1 MKKIK
6 LFAAAAMMLAACS
19 NESDVYTGTQQE
31 IGVSGLSQ
39 KSTRAVVSGTS
50 LVDVDGSK
58 LPMWIHANYK
68 DAKSNYSKYI
78 DNAEFIYEESNDL
91 WKGKKPYYYPID
103 GTTNDAMDFMAYSL
117 SKNASKEPS
126 NPPTAE
132 WSTEAN
138 FKNFTGGTTKDLLKL
153 TNLSLDGETDVMY
166 SDPCIGNSCPA
177 ASAPTLTFHH
187 ALAWLYFNF
196 TQGTSS
202 NVIKVKSI
210 KVNDVSISGDVTVK
224 YNYNP
229 TSTPSYKTS
238 VEWTILST
246 AAARQA
252 FIPASTDGDDPNN
265 TTGSLLVPVQSR
277 KSFTITYTLNNGGT
291 VSSDLTYTYPA
302 ADTEYWEAG
311 KKYIYVITITLTEIK
326 VKAVVT
332 EYEKNSNI
340 DVPFYN

>member
-50 LVDVDGSK
+50 LVDGSE

-68 DAKSNYSKYI
+68 DANSNYSKYI
-78 DNAEFIYEESNDL
+78 DNAEFIYEEGNDL
-91 WKGKKPYYYPID
+91 WKGKTPYYYPID

-117 SKNASKEPS
+117 SKNASKELS
-126 NPPTAE
+126 NSHTAV
-132 WSTEAN
+132 WSTDAN
-138 FKNFTGGTTKDLLKL
+138 FKNFTEGTTKDLLKL

-210 KVNDVSISGDVTVK
+210 KVNDVSISGDVTVN
-224 YNYNP
+224 YNYNS

-238 VEWTILST
+238 VEWTNLST
-246 AAARQA
+246 AADCQA
-252 FIPASTDGDDPNN
+252 FKPASTDGDDPNN
-265 TTGSLLVPVQSR
+265 TTQLNGSLLVPVQSR

-291 VSSDLTYTYPA
+291 VSPDLTYTYPA
-302 ADTEYWEAG
+302 ATENWEAG

-326 VKAVVT
+326 VKAFVT
-332 EYEKNSNI
+332 GYEENPNI
-340 DVPFYN
+340 DVPIQ

>member
-39 KSTRAVVSGTS
+39 KSTRAVVSGT
-50 LVDVDGSK
+50 LLVDGSE

-78 DNAEFIYEESNDL
+78 ENAEFIYEEGNDL
-91 WKGKKPYYYPID
+91 WKGKTPYYYPID

-126 NPPTAE
+126 NPPTAV
-132 WSTEAN
+132 WSTDPN
-138 FKNFTGGTTKDLLKL
+138 FKNFTVGTTKELLKL
-153 TNLSLDGETDVMY
+153 TDLSLDGETDVMY
-166 SDPCIGNSCPA
+166 SDPCIDNSCPA
-177 ASAPTLTFHH
+177 ANAPTLTFHH

-196 TQGTSS
+196 TQGTIS

-210 KVNDVSISGDVTVK
+210 MVNEVSINGDVTVN
-224 YNYNP
+224 YNYNSTP
-229 TSTPSYKTS
+229 TPSYETS
-238 VEWTILST
+238 VGWTNLST
-246 AAARQA
+246 AADCQA
-252 FIPASTDGDDPNN
+252 FKPASTDGDDPN
-265 TTGSLLVPVQSR
+265 TTQLNGSLLVPVQSR

-291 VSSDLTYTYPA
+291 VSPDLTYTYPA
-302 ADTEYWEAG
+302 ANENWEAG

-332 EYEKNSNI
+332 EYEENSNI
-340 DVPFYN
+340 VPFNN

>member
-39 KSTRAVVSGTS
+39 KSTRAVVSGTK
-50 LVDVDGSK
+50 LVDGSE

-68 DAKSNYSKYI
+68 DANSNYSNYI
-78 DNAEFIYEESNDL
+78 DNAEFIYEGNDL

-126 NPPTAE
+126 NPPTAV
-132 WSTEAN
+132 WSPDAN
-138 FKNFTGGTTKDLLKL
+138 FNNFTGETTTKDLLNL

-166 SDPCIGNSCPA
+166 SDPCIDNSCPA
-177 ASAPTLTFHH
+177 ANAPTLTFHH

-196 TQGTSS
+196 TQGTIS

-210 KVNDVSISGDVTVK
+210 MVNDVSISGDVTVN
-224 YNYNP
+224 YNYN
-229 TSTPSYKTS
+229 STHTPPYETS
-238 VEWTILST
+238 VGWTNLST
-246 AAARQA
+246 ADACQA
-252 FIPASTDGDDPNN
+252 FKSASTDGDELNN
-265 TTGSLLVPVQSR
+265 TTQLNGSLLVPVQSR
-277 KSFTITYTLNNGGT
+277 TSFTITYTLNNGGT
-291 VSSDLTYTYPA
+291 VSPDLTYTYPA
-302 ADTEYWEAG
+302 AANEKWEAG

-332 EYEKNSNI
+332 GYENSNI
-340 DVPFYN
+340 DVPIQ

>member
-50 LVDVDGSK
+50 LVDGSE

-68 DAKSNYSKYI
+68 DANSNYSKYI
-78 DNAEFIYEESNDL
+78 DNAEFIYEGNDL

-126 NPPTAE
+126 NPPTAV
-132 WSTEAN
+132 WSTDPN
-138 FKNFTGGTTKDLLKL
+138 FKNFTVGTTKELLKL
-153 TNLSLDGETDVMY
+153 TDLSLDGETDVMY
-166 SDPCIGNSCPA
+166 SDPCIDNSCPA
-177 ASAPTLTFHH
+177 ANAPTLTFHH

-196 TQGTSS
+196 TQGTIS

-210 KVNDVSISGDVTVK
+210 MVNDVSISGDVTVN
-224 YNYNP
+224 YNYNSTP
-229 TSTPSYKTS
+229 TPSYETS
-238 VEWTILST
+238 VGWTNLST
-246 AAARQA
+246 AAARKA
-252 FIPASTDGDDPNN
+252 FKSASTDGDDLNN
-265 TTGSLLVPVQSR
+265 TTQLNGSLLVPVQSR

-291 VSSDLTYTYPA
+291 VSPDLTYTYTA
-302 ADTEYWEAG
+302 AATENWEAG

-326 VKAVVT
+326 VKAFVT
-332 EYEKNSNI
+332 GYEENPNI
-340 DVPFYN
+340 NVSIQ

>member
-50 LVDVDGSK
+50 LVDGSE

-68 DAKSNYSKYI
+68 DANSNYSKYI
-78 DNAEFIYEESNDL
+78 DNAEFIYEGNDL

-103 GTTNDAMDFMAYSL
+103 GTTNDKMDFMAYSL
-117 SKNASKEPS
+117 SKNASKGPS
-126 NPPTAE
+126 NPPTAV
-132 WSTEAN
+132 WSPDAN
-138 FKNFTGGTTKDLLKL
+138 VNNFTGETTTKELLKL

-177 ASAPTLTFHH
+177 ANAPTLTFHH

-196 TQGTSS
+196 TQGTIS

-210 KVNDVSISGDVTVK
+210 MVNDVSISGDVTVN
-224 YNYNP
+224 YNYNSTP
-229 TSTPSYKTS
+229 TPSYETS
-238 VEWTILST
+238 VGWTNLST
-246 AAARQA
+246 AAARKA
-252 FIPASTDGDDPNN
+252 FKSASTDGDDLNN
-265 TTGSLLVPVQSR
+265 TTQLNGSLLVPVQSR

-291 VSSDLTYTYPA
+291 VSPDLTYTYPA
-302 ADTEYWEAG
+302 ATENWEAG

-332 EYEKNSNI
+332 GYEENPNI
-340 DVPFYN
+340 DVPIQ

>member
-39 KSTRAVVSGTS
+39 KSTRAVVSGIF
-50 LVDVDGSK
+50 LVDGSK

-68 DAKSNYSKYI
+68 DANSNYSKYI
-78 DNAEFIYEESNDL
+78 DNAEFIYDEDNDL
-91 WKGKKPYYYPID
+91 WKGKTPYYYPID

-117 SKNASKEPS
+117 SKNASKELS
-126 NPPTAE
+126 NHPKAV
-132 WSTEAN
+132 WSTDAN
-138 FKNFTGGTTKDLLKL
+138 FNNFTGVTTTKELLKL
-153 TNLSLDGETDVMY
+153 TDLSLDGETDVMY

-196 TQGTSS
+196 KQGTIQ

-210 KVNDVSISGDVTVK
+210 MVNDVSISGDVTVK
-224 YNYNP
+224 YKYNP
-229 TSTPSYKTS
+229 TPTPSYETS
-238 VEWTILST
+238 VGWTNLST
-246 AAARQA
+246 AAACQA
-252 FIPASTDGDDPNN
+252 FKPASTNGDDPN
-265 TTGSLLVPVQSR
+265 TTQLNGSLLVPVQSR

-291 VSSDLTYTYPA
+291 VSPDLTYTYPA
-302 ADTEYWEAG
+302 AANENWEAG

-332 EYEKNSNI
+332 EYEKNP
-340 DVPFYN
+340 DVPIQ

>member
-39 KSTRAVVSGTS
+39 KSTRAVVSGI
-50 LVDVDGSK
+50 LLVDGSE

-78 DNAEFIYEESNDL
+78 DNAEFIYEGNDL
-91 WKGKKPYYYPID
+91 WKGKTPYYYPID

-117 SKNASKEPS
+117 SKNASKKLS
-126 NPPTAE
+126 NPPTAV
-132 WSTEAN
+132 WSTDAN
-138 FKNFTGGTTKDLLKL
+138 FNNFTGVTTKELLKL

-196 TQGTSS
+196 TQGTIQ

-210 KVNDVSISGDVTVK
+210 MVNDVSISGDVTVK
-224 YNYNP
+224 YNYNSTP
-229 TSTPSYKTS
+229 TPSYETS
-238 VEWTILST
+238 VGWTNLST
-246 AAARQA
+246 APARQA
-252 FIPASTDGDDPNN
+252 FKPASTDGDDPN
-265 TTGSLLVPVQSR
+265 TTQLNGSLLVPVQSR
-277 KSFTITYTLNNGGT
+277 KSFTITYTLNNGET
-291 VSSDLTYTYPA
+291 VSPDLTYTYPA
-302 ADTEYWEAG
+302 AATENWEAG

-332 EYEKNSNI
+332 GYEENSNI
-340 DVPFYN
+340 VVPIQ